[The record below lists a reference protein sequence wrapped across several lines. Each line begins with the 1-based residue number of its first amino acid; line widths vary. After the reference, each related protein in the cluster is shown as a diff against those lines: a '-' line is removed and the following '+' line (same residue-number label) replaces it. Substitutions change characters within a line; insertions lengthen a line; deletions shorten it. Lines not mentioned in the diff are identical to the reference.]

1 MTEYCVDGNYF
12 ENLQLLSSTGRESNV
27 YLDLFTY
34 NMPMCIKKYKSSF
47 WYDCSNDEALKKMFL
62 LQEKLAGF
70 KNISPSIVFYDIN
83 EYKRGNKRLLAI
95 GIPYLQNYISID
107 KIDDISSRFICI
119 RNLLILLEKF
129 ISLGI
134 YPTDLNNSNIMVSS
148 DLNVQLI
155 DLDGNQCKV
164 NSKTPGKYYR
174 QIFNSI
180 RYRILTDLMV
190 NDEEY
195 NAAHKYSSLNEGL
208 RAILKQKGFNADII
222 NVVLESQEESKLDI
236 LLKVLNEIEPFY
248 VETKDKSFFR
258 DSRKH
263 L

>member
-62 LQEKLAGF
+62 LQEKLSGF

-248 VETKDKSFFR
+248 VETKDKSIFR